1 MKYILYILLK
11 TFKVY
16 YTSIRSARYVFV
28 FLQSKFLKEKRSG
41 FQSEF
46 GVSIQWLEHDENTTK
61 FDFDFG
67 PFLITRWGPT
77 AGVLAVE
84 FNCGFWQTKKI
95 WLFLQKANFMNSKKY
110 NFLYLWDIHDNKIVR
125 NISIRI
131 YSRNLSNNKL
141 RKKIID
147 LECENTLLN
156 NQLQTLS
163 VLEQNIFTLIEINQ
177 KLAEFN
183 K

>member
-1 MKYILYILLK
+1 
-11 TFKVY
+11 
-16 YTSIRSARYVFV
+16 
-28 FLQSKFLKEKRSG
+28 
-41 FQSEF
+41 
-46 GVSIQWLEHDENTTK
+46 
-61 FDFDFG
+61 
-67 PFLITRWGPT
+67 
-77 AGVLAVE
+77 
-84 FNCGFWQTKKI
+84 
-95 WLFLQKANFMNSKKY
+95 MNSKKY

-156 NQLQTLS
+156 NQLQNQS